1 MTASAAPLAVR
12 KVLTSTVESRTIRC
26 MFTVEGF
33 DHLGDLF
40 FLLLRGFV
48 AGGLFGMYTCHYIK
62 DALPSLFTLDH
73 GHRLEEDAPLDG
85 FGFEIGPFL
94 QGKLLPQ
101 FSGGGSSV
109 RPGGVSPAAWRGCSL
124 G

>member
-1 MTASAAPLAVR
+1 
-12 KVLTSTVESRTIRC
+12 
-26 MFTVEGF
+26 
-33 DHLGDLF
+33 
-40 FLLLRGFV
+40 
-48 AGGLFGMYTCHYIK
+48 MYTCHYIK

-101 FSGGGSSV
+101 FSGEGNLSGPAEFHQRHGVGAPWDESSDGAV
-109 RPGGVSPAAWRGCSL
+109 AG
-124 G
+124 

>member
-1 MTASAAPLAVR
+1 
-12 KVLTSTVESRTIRC
+12 
-26 MFTVEGF
+26 
-33 DHLGDLF
+33 
-40 FLLLRGFV
+40 
-48 AGGLFGMYTCHYIK
+48 LFGMYTCHYIK